1 MSLLNAGEMF
11 IFHKMLTHY
20 LLLSLVLQYTNTT
33 YDLIQTFMSG
43 HNKWSKI
50 KHKKA
55 ATDAQKS
62 KLFSRHSNTITIEV
76 KKAGGDTTASNVL
89 AAVERA
95 KKDSMPKDN
104 IDRALA
110 KGSGAG
116 ADALEEIMFE
126 GYGPGGVA
134 LLIQVVTDN
143 NNRTAPEIRHI
154 FSKAGLELGT
164 PGCAMWAFTKTGGG
178 YAPSTPM
185 ELDDATGEKLA
196 DFIEKLEEQDDVTT
210 VYTAADTPE
219 E

>member
-1 MSLLNAGEMF
+1 
-11 IFHKMLTHY
+11 
-20 LLLSLVLQYTNTT
+20 
-33 YDLIQTFMSG
+33 MSG

-62 KLFSRHSNTITIEV
+62 KIFSKHAALIAMESR
-76 KKAGGDTTASNVL
+76 KAGGNIASPGL
-89 AAVERA
+89 AAAIDRA

-104 IDRALA
+104 IDRAVA

-116 ADALEEIMFE
+116 GAAFEEVMYE

-134 LLIQVVTDN
+134 MLIQAVTDN

-154 FSKAGLELGT
+154 FTKAGLELGT
-164 PGCAMWAFTKTGGG
+164 PGSAAWAFQKTAEGF
-178 YAPSTPM
+178 APTTPM
-185 ELDDATGEKLA
+185 EVDDATGEKLA
-196 DFIEKLEEQDDVTT
+196 EFIEKLEDNDDVTN